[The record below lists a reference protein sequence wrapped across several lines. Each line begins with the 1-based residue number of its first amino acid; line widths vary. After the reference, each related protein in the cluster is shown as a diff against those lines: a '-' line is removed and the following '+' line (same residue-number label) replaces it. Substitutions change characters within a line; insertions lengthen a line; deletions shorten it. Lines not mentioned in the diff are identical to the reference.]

1 MDSCCINWSKFYHQ
15 GIESNYYFWKRLGK
29 FGKGENVL
37 PHSWFFCFK
46 IKSLIQGSNF
56 MQKDKKNE
64 QQHIVSKKKIC
75 LNLESDRSDLIYFI
89 QTSSIKIVSWL
100 NDTLFSLFIWNVNFI
115 YSYTKRQEC
124 INPFSPFSKI
134 PKSISKVQK

>member
-1 MDSCCINWSKFYHQ
+1 
-15 GIESNYYFWKRLGK
+15 
-29 FGKGENVL
+29 
-37 PHSWFFCFK
+37 
-46 IKSLIQGSNF
+46 

-100 NDTLFSLFIWNVNFI
+100 NDTLFSLFI
-115 YSYTKRQEC
+115 
-124 INPFSPFSKI
+124 
-134 PKSISKVQK
+134 